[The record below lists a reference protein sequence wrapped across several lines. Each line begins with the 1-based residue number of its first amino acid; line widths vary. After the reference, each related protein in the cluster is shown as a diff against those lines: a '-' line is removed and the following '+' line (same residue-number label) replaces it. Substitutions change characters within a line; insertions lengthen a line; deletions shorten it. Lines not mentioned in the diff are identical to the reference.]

1 LYVNIDDCIGCNQC
15 GMACPVDCI
24 TIDTIKST
32 PDVDLGMTSKNTK
45 KRLYIAKFDIDFAK
59 CCFCGLCTYP
69 CPTECIY
76 MTDVYEYSEYE
87 RRNLIYSFATMTPEE
102 IEMAEAKLKQY
113 EAEQAAKK
121 SAPPIP
127 PKPSQ
132 PSNPSDGS
140 TAS

>member
-1 LYVNIDDCIGCNQC
+1 
-15 GMACPVDCI
+15 
-24 TIDTIKST
+24 
-32 PDVDLGMTSKNTK
+32 
-45 KRLYIAKFDIDFAK
+45 
-59 CCFCGLCTYP
+59 
-69 CPTECIY
+69 
-76 MTDVYEYSEYE
+76 TDVYEYSEYE

-121 SAPPIP
+121 SAPPMP